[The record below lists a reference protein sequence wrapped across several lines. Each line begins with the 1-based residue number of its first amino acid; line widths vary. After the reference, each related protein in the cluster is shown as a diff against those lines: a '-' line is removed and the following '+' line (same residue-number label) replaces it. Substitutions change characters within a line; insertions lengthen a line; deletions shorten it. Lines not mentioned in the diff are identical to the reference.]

1 MRIFHTALVLFITTL
16 SFGGT
21 SFFIPKKITL
31 TDIKKELKALPLSKE
46 QEAAKTIV
54 VNKEGIKYKDNFI
67 PATDKSELKVL
78 TVRLTVYW
86 SRGGST
92 DYDSSR
98 RRSSTGYTLKEG
110 DSIAVDPRVI
120 PYNSEVII
128 PNVGIVRAVDTGTD
142 VIDRKASNG
151 KMPVIDVYFTNKRDA
166 LEFANTKPK
175 IVKVAVLN

>member
-1 MRIFHTALVLFITTL
+1 MRIFYTALILLITTIT
-16 SFGGT
+16 FNGT
-21 SFFIPKKITL
+21 SFIPKKITL
-31 TDIKKELKALPLSKE
+31 ADVKKELTSLSLDKE

-54 VNKEGIKYKDNFI
+54 INKGGMKYKDIFI

-120 PYNSEVII
+120 PYNTEVII

-142 VIDRKASNG
+142 VVDRKASNG
-151 KMPVIDVYFTNKRDA
+151 GMPVIDVYFTNKRDA

-175 IVKVAVLN
+175 VVKVAILN